1 MSIFLLYHF
10 EYLVHIL
17 FLVDKLWERYN
28 LHYNF
33 SRKDLEAFVDPTAQ
47 LWEFPLYIIEVSPI
61 HTKTHFF
68 WCYFILDKFLLIS
81 YCNAIKT
88 WQWKVL
94 WNSATAIT
102 YMHCFYCAEKVHPLL
117 SHLHKFLLWQ
127 SWRYTRHMFKQCMTS
142 SNFPQA
148 PERWSN
154 QEKANCLNTSC
165 SISIS
170 LLAIDGTMHSFETCL
185 LLWCEHE
192 KSMVHAQCKIIT
204 S

>member
-1 MSIFLLYHF
+1 MSIYYSSWTNYGNVTIYITTLAERISRLLS
-10 EYLVHIL
+10 I
-17 FLVDKLWERYN
+17 
-28 LHYNF
+28 
-33 SRKDLEAFVDPTAQ
+33 Q

-102 YMHCFYCAEKVHPLL
+102 YMHCFYCAEKVYPLL

-142 SNFPQA
+142 SNFPQT

-170 LLAIDGTMHSFETCL
+170 LLAIDGTIHSFETCL
-185 LLWCEHE
+185 LFCCGVNMRRAW
-192 KSMVHAQCKIIT
+192 SMHSVK
-204 S
+204 